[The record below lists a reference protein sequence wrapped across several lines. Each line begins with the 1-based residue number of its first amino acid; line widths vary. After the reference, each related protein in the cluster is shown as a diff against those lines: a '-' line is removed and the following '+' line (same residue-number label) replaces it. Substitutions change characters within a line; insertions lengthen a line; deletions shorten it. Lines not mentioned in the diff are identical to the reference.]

1 MSNLSTNSII
11 TNPISESLNKKS
23 FLIENPLN
31 DDFPSDKSSKM
42 SWMTIILGII
52 IIGFI
57 VFITYKYYSGG
68 ENIYENIYLKIK
80 DLIESIKNW
89 FQSKVASIKSEP
101 SKIEKHMENDHG
113 VEFQE
118 TAASEDRNIQPQVQ
132 VQAQAQD
139 QPSQNETNKSD
150 LNQALNQATP
160 NYTPHEPGYYAD
172 DSYSSIQKS
181 KSSSKSGWCY
191 IGEDRGFRSCI
202 SVGDN
207 DTCMSGDIF
216 PTSDICVNPNLR
228 L

>member
-1 MSNLSTNSII
+1 MSNVGTNSIL
-11 TNPISESLNKKS
+11 TNPISESLNRKS

-42 SWMTIILGII
+42 SWTTTILGII

-57 VFITYKYYSGG
+57 VFVAYKYYSGG
-68 ENIYENIYLKIK
+68 ENIYEKIYLKIK

-89 FQSKVASIKSEP
+89 FQSTFTSIKNAP
-101 SKIEKHMENDHG
+101 TKIEKHMKEDHG
-113 VEFQE
+113 VQVEQNE
-118 TAASEDRNIQPQVQ
+118 ASEQTNPQKQ
-132 VQAQAQD
+132 VD
-139 QPSQNETNKSD
+139 ETSKKD

-160 NYTPHEPGYYAD
+160 NYTPPESGYNAD

-202 SVGDN
+202 NVGEN